1 VCPSLNY
8 QPGDEELLDE
18 YGAVVRSVKEV
29 TLLRPAAELDSATAA
44 APALPIVE
52 TVSDDNFV
60 LARDATCAVSEDTAS
75 VTTQR
80 SIRVVKSV
88 FDARPNSDLKS
99 TMRCPVSLICTNW
112 KKSMCSY
119 PIPTTYSSVVST
131 VSTLA

>member
-1 VCPSLNY
+1 VCPSLNN

-60 LARDATCAVSEDTAS
+60 LARDATCAVSEDAAS

-80 SIRVVKSV
+80 SIPVVKSV
-88 FDARPNSDLKS
+88 FDKRPNSDLKS
-99 TMRCPVSLICTNW
+99 TLRCPVSLVCTNR
-112 KKSMCSY
+112 KTY
-119 PIPTTYSSVVST
+119 LIPTTYSSVVST